1 MSSEKALSPLFEDSG
16 SESSPSLLS
25 EDDIKPRCGEKQK
38 HKHEQ
43 KKGGKGEV
51 KYWKRQTKEEEEE
64 EEFSQASS
72 LSSSLGR
79 VFRDDLVPD

>member
-25 EDDIKPRCGEKQK
+25 EDDIKPRCGEKQNK
-38 HKHEQ
+38 TQ
-43 KKGGKGEV
+43 TKKGGKGEV
-51 KYWKRQTKEEEEE
+51 KYRKQQTKEEEEEE